1 MPGAGQGCH
10 LENKKGRENVIIFLI
25 FVCPKKLP
33 FYIADSL
40 GRGSYGLVLHTV
52 M

>member
-1 MPGAGQGCH
+1 MSQGCH
-10 LENKKGRENVIIFLI
+10 LENKKGRENVIAFLI
-25 FVCPKKLP
+25 FFGPKKLS
-33 FYIADSL
+33 FYMAYSL